1 MVKMIGSPMAVK
13 AILLLFV
20 SALFSFSEKGVGGD
34 SYSIHLNDKLI
45 LQHYVHSNKEVKP
58 ISISES
64 AANEMLSIRYSHCG
78 KIGTSR
84 TLAVT
89 DEQNNVL
96 KQVHFPDASGE
107 TALSMTVKVKDI
119 LALRKGNSSKRVNLF
134 YSAKELGEGRVLAT
148 LVLADETKASLK

>member
-1 MVKMIGSPMAVK
+1 M
-13 AILLLFV
+13 LCV
-20 SALFSFSEKGVGGD
+20 SALFSFSEKVGGD
-34 SYSIHLNDKLI
+34 SYSIHLNDKMI

-64 AANEMLSIRYSHCG
+64 AINDVLSVRYSHCG

-89 DEQNNVL
+89 DEQNKVL

-119 LALRKGNSSKRVNLF
+119 LALRKGNANKRVNLF
-134 YSAKELGEGRVLAT
+134 YSAKELESGKVLAT
-148 LVLADETKASLK
+148 LVLTDETKASLK